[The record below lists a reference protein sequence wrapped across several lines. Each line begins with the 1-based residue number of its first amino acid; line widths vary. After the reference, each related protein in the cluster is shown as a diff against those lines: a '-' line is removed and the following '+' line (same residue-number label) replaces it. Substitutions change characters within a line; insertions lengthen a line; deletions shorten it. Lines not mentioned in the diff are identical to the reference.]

1 MNHDDLLT
9 MQLVERALE
18 HDHGPAGP
26 DEILEKIR
34 GIGHFV
40 VTMRPY
46 PSPCDYQPEEL
57 AEAVSDS
64 SVSYRGYM
72 HPHLGGGRY
81 GAARTTDRYAEACHD
96 AFGHMSIW
104 RFYRSGQFKE
114 YMGLM
119 EDIAW
124 DPRGVRFESSVG
136 PRPRYLEPVWTLF
149 AMSEVFAF
157 ASNLATS
164 TGKRYAVS
172 TTFNG
177 MKDRVLDIRT
187 AGRIGFYTEFKAD
200 EDRIDLEPAVV
211 MPRLDAALYG
221 GIALDRTVEL
231 LGRFGWSGSGPRN
244 ALAYDQEMFY
254 ARAWRT

>member
-1 MNHDDLLT
+1 
-9 MQLVERALE
+9 MQLVQRAAE
-18 HDHGPAGP
+18 HGHGPAGP
-26 DEILEKIR
+26 EEILEKIR

-46 PSPCDYQPEEL
+46 PSPCNYRPEEL
-57 AEAVSDS
+57 AEAVSDC
-64 SVSYRGYM
+64 SVSYRGYV

-81 GAARTTDRYAEACHD
+81 GAARTTDKYAEACHD
-96 AFGHMSIW
+96 AFGHMGIW

-119 EDIAW
+119 EDIAH
-124 DPRGVRFESSVG
+124 DTRSVRFQSSEG
-136 PRPRYLEPVWTLF
+136 PRPRFLEPIWTLF
-149 AMSEVFAF
+149 AISEVFAF

-177 MKDRVLDIRT
+177 MKGRVLDIRT
-187 AGRIGFYTEFKAD
+187 IGRIGFYTEYKSG
-200 EDRIDLEPAVV
+200 EDCIELEPAVV

-221 GIALDRTVEL
+221 GIALDRTLEL
-231 LGRFGWSGSGPRN
+231 LARFGWRGRGPRD

-254 ARAWRT
+254 AKAWRP